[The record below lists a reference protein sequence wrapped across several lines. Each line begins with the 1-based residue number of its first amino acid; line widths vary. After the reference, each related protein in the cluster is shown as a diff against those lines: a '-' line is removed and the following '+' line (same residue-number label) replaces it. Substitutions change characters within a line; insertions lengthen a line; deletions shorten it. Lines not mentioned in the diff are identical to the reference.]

1 MHCHY
6 QFHGG
11 LCFPCGYTYY
21 KIITDWL
28 TFSVHFATARA
39 QINYN
44 FAKQN
49 IITVCEGFSFFIFIR
64 TLTDWNESK
73 ACWWCID
80 CICLAYWYIF
90 IIELWWMLE
99 LDNLT
104 FNFDAFCPL
113 FSTKIRMKRWHIK
126 RFICLTNMFLTVNFG
141 LDAVNYLGHHVR

>member
-21 KIITDWL
+21 KITDWL
-28 TFSVHFATARA
+28 TFSVHFATTRVW
-39 QINYN
+39 INYI
-44 FAKQN
+44 FAKYN
-49 IITVCEGFSFFIFIR
+49 IITSYEGFPIFFIR

-90 IIELWWMLE
+90 IIELWWYRIRKPHIIFWCILPTVFNQDLHKTVVYQE
-99 LDNLT
+99 IYLSYKYVLDCQLWAGCCFWVT
-104 FNFDAFCPL
+104 CG
-113 FSTKIRMKRWHIK
+113 K
-126 RFICLTNMFLTVNFG
+126 
-141 LDAVNYLGHHVR
+141 